1 MEGDDIR
8 PGAGRVYRSAW
19 TVYLLLAIAGAVW
32 MGLANREEGGLVPGM
47 LFDPAT
53 WPLDLLWGVA
63 GGAAL
68 LLVWLAG
75 RTLLPI
81 ARELE
86 DTLADLLGGLDLSET
101 LALALISGFAEE
113 VFFRGAVQGS
123 FGIVPA
129 TLVFALLHGG
139 PGKPFLLWTLFALI
153 AGAVF
158 GGLALTRGNLLA
170 PIVAHVLVNAVNL
183 RRLSRQGSRHGAGSA
198 TARGGPATPGE

>member
-8 PGAGRVYRSAW
+8 PGAGRIYRSAW

-32 MGLANREEGGLVPGM
+32 MGLANRDEGGLAPGM

-53 WPLDLLWGVA
+53 WALDLLWGLA
-63 GGAAL
+63 GGAL
-68 LLVWLAG
+68 LLAVWLVG
-75 RTLLPI
+75 RTLLPL

-86 DTLADLLGGLDLSET
+86 QTLADLLGGLDLSQT

-139 PGKPFLLWTLFALI
+139 PGRPFLLWTLFALA

-183 RRLSRQGSRHGAGSA
+183 RRLARQGERAGTAPGSA
-198 TARGGPATPGE
+198 SPPGG

>member
-1 MEGDDIR
+1 MREDDIR
-8 PGAGRVYRSAW
+8 PGAGRIYRSAW
-19 TVYLLLAIAGAVW
+19 TVYLLVAIAGALW
-32 MGLANREEGGLVPGM
+32 MGLANREEGGLEPGIF
-47 LFDPAT
+47 FDPAT
-53 WPLDLLWGVA
+53 WALDLLWGLA

-75 RTLLPI
+75 RTLLSL

-113 VFFRGAVQGS
+113 IFFRGAVQGS

-139 PGKPFLLWTLFALI
+139 PGKPFLLWTLFALV

-183 RRLSRQGSRHGAGSA
+183 RRLSRHGSRP
-198 TARGGPATPGE
+198 GGRPGPSPEDAASPGG

>member
-1 MEGDDIR
+1 MPDDSIR
-8 PGAGRVYRSAW
+8 PGAGRIYRSAW

-47 LFDPAT
+47 LLDPAT
-53 WPLDLLWGVA
+53 WALDLLWGLA
-63 GGAAL
+63 GGAVL

-75 RTLLPI
+75 RTLLPL

-113 VFFRGAVQGS
+113 IFFRGAVQGS
-123 FGIVPA
+123 FGILPA

-139 PGKPFLLWTLFALI
+139 PGRPFLLWTVFALI

-183 RRLSRQGSRHGAGSA
+183 RRL
-198 TARGGPATPGE
+198 ARLGERREAAAAPGD